1 MRRSWC
7 EPSAKPCSTSSAGA
21 RPPARADRE
30 SARSVRH
37 RRGLAEQRVIREI
50 MLFLHSNGVGTPRA
64 ATSLERREVPMQ
76 LNPLSS
82 WHWLPSGHGPK
93 ASVHRNLTKADLR
106 QRQCLPNGPGE
117 KSATPGHVLGGRLV
131 PKAVMSSAT
140 SRFNLGGSH
149 VEGYRQPGYET
160 TLKWNISRRQ
170 PGPSSYDSEKL
181 LIWTVNSAHHFL
193 SGEREAA
200 PPRFFAVAL
209 L

>member
-50 MLFLHSNGVGTPRA
+50 MLFLHSNGVGTSRA

-93 ASVHRNLTKADLR
+93 ASIHRNLTKADLR

-117 KSATPGHVLGGRLV
+117 KSATPATCLVAAWCRKQSCPRPPLGSTL
-131 PKAVMSSAT
+131 AVHT
-140 SRFNLGGSH
+140 SRDIANPVMKRRPSGTYPDGSRAPRH
-149 VEGYRQPGYET
+149 TIQR
-160 TLKWNISRRQ
+160 
-170 PGPSSYDSEKL
+170 
-181 LIWTVNSAHHFL
+181 NS
-193 SGEREAA
+193 
-200 PPRFFAVAL
+200 
-209 L
+209 

>member
-50 MLFLHSNGVGTPRA
+50 MLFLHSNGVGTSRA

-82 WHWLPSGHGPK
+82 WHWLPSGHGRK

-149 VEGYRQPGYET
+149 VEGYHQPGHET
-160 TLKWNISRRQ
+160 TPKWNISGRQ
-170 PGPSSYDSEKL
+170 PGPPRHT
-181 LIWTVNSAHHFL
+181 IQRNS
-193 SGEREAA
+193 
-200 PPRFFAVAL
+200 
-209 L
+209 